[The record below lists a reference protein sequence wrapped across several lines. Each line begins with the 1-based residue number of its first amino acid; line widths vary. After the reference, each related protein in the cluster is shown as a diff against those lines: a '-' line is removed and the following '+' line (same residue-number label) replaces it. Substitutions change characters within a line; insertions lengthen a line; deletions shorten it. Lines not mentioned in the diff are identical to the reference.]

1 MTFFLNKIF
10 LVLAYKF
17 AFLSLVGL
25 HFHFSPLFQNV
36 KPKNLLFVGLT
47 TFVFVAPLSIRKFI
61 QEHLLTLHQIRITIS
76 NYLVLSLIPTMTSAD
91 SLTICFLLHIFLCVR
106 VSQGKTLIF
115 HSTTS

>member
-17 AFLSLVGL
+17 AFLSLVDL

-76 NYLVLSLIPTMTSAD
+76 NYIDYPSFQITLTLLIVIC
-91 SLTICFLLHIFLCVR
+91 TI
-106 VSQGKTLIF
+106 
-115 HSTTS
+115 